1 MAWKNHERKRGVVAA
16 LREEKQASRDG
27 ARTQG

>member
-1 MAWKNHERKRGVVAA
+1 MEKFVAA

-27 ARTQG
+27 ATAQRTNKSFS